1 MLSVKELW
9 VYYGAAEAIKGVSMN
24 ADEGKIVTLIGANG
38 AGKTT
43 ILRTV
48 CGLKKSTSGE
58 IWFNGQRIDGL
69 PAYTI
74 IGLGIGYSPE
84 GRRLFHS
91 MKVVDNLLSGA
102 FLRRDKD
109 KIGRDLENVYLHF
122 PVLKA
127 RTNQLAGSLSGGEQQ
142 MVAIGRALMADPKLL
157 LLDEPSLGLSPILVQ
172 EIARIIKS
180 INQAGVS
187 IVLIEQN
194 ARLALRLAHQAYI
207 LELGKIVLEGNAKD
221 LANDEKVKKVYL
233 GSSGQKT

>member
-1 MLSVKELW
+1 MLSVKDLW
-9 VYYGAAEAIKGVSMN
+9 VHYGAAEAIKGVSMT

-69 PAYTI
+69 PAYAI
-74 IGLGIGYSPE
+74 VGLGMGYSPE

-91 MKVVDNLLSGA
+91 MKVADNLLLGA
-102 FLRRDKD
+102 FLRNDKD
-109 KIGRDLENVYLHF
+109 KILRDLENVYVHF
-122 PVLKA
+122 PVLKT
-127 RTNQLAGSLSGGEQQ
+127 RTSQLAGSLSGGEQQ

-157 LLDEPSLGLSPILVQ
+157 LLDEPSLGLSPLLVQ

-233 GSSGQKT
+233 GSSGRKT